1 MHATI
6 RRYEGVDTTR
16 MNEVAGKVN
25 ETLVP
30 QLRELPGFS
39 GYYLIEAGNGV
50 LSSFGLFETSEQA
63 DESKTLV
70 TKWIS
75 DENFNTLIPNPPKIT
90 SGKVVPD
97 RTPHHREGP
106 AAPGPSLCVCQEKTC
121 SRLAGNVGEG
131 FAQGSSADLIAE
143 LEAILPELRRRLD
156 DYLERGAY
164 DIIAADEGFNFAGQI
179 QPLLSE
185 LAEHAVRTREQLLDL
200 QQARS

>member
-16 MNEVAGKVN
+16 MSEVVGKVK

-75 DENFNTLIPNPPKIT
+75 DENFDTLIPNPPKIT
-90 SGKVVPD
+90 SGKVVAHSD
-97 RTPHHREGP
+97 RVP
-106 AAPGPSLCVCQEKTC
+106 ALV
-121 SRLAGNVGEG
+121 
-131 FAQGSSADLIAE
+131 
-143 LEAILPELRRRLD
+143 
-156 DYLERGAY
+156 
-164 DIIAADEGFNFAGQI
+164 
-179 QPLLSE
+179 
-185 LAEHAVRTREQLLDL
+185 
-200 QQARS
+200 